1 MDTRISRIN
10 SNQTGEYTISNNVV
24 SVTIPAGQVVD
35 LSKSY
40 LEITM
45 RVPVVDGQP
54 SSGNGVYNVQLAY
67 GANFSNPIYNTSLIK
82 NCRLSSQNQGLLE
95 EINEVNVLT
104 TNLKQMQESRSERL
118 GNSYKSL
125 NQVYDKNQQKWN
137 IFREFNATGAASS
150 REKIARVPIMLS
162 ELFGLG
168 RVQAL
173 DLRKTGD
180 LRVEVELDISQISA
194 EIIGDG
200 DAVETDPE
208 PLVGDGAPITTLN
221 VFGYEV
227 LDDSPFWV
235 GQKVKYTSGTITS
248 PTKPDVE
255 TYTTIKSITRTSGG
269 SSNVLDQLTIEFN
282 DALDTMAVGQEAA
295 NPELTPQVL
304 DVDGQANTVSVKFD
318 QVEMVLHQL
327 LDNTPRNEDILYL
340 TYDTEQAN
348 GNNNVNYQDQ
358 FILPPTCVNS
368 VWCFTLPDG
377 TQLDSI
383 NNNITSYRLRVDNVN
398 QTDRRVEFHSPLYY
412 EELVKMSLNMDDQ
425 LKNLSPVTNAGEN
438 DFIAAENQTD
448 RDMVVLPLTTPITAG
463 NKIVQV
469 SVKGDN
475 TGVQNIIC
483 FKQIQKSL

>member
-1 MDTRISRIN
+1 MIIFKAHRKYGNKWADISKYLVGRTDNSIKNHFYSTLRKSLRRIN
-10 SNQTGEYTISNNVV
+10 
-24 SVTIPAGQVVD
+24 
-35 LSKSY
+35 KY
-40 LEITM
+40 LG
-45 RVPVVDGQP
+45 DKN
-54 SSGNGVYNVQLAY
+54 S
-67 GANFSNPIYNTSLIK
+67 NTSLIK

-150 REKIARVPIMLS
+150 RETIARVPIMLS

-235 GQKVKYTSGTITS
+235 GQKVKYTSGTITT

-282 DALDTMAVGQEAA
+282 DALDTMAVGQEAT
-295 NPELTPQVL
+295 NPQLTPQVL
-304 DVDGQANTVSVKFD
+304 DVDGNANTVSVKFD

-340 TYDTEQAN
+340 TYDTEQRISAVLSVTFPTPPYIN
-348 GNNNVNYQDQ
+348 QVPGN
-358 FILPPTCVNS
+358 
-368 VWCFTLPDG
+368 
-377 TQLDSI
+377 
-383 NNNITSYRLRVDNVN
+383 
-398 QTDRRVEFHSPLYY
+398 
-412 EELVKMSLNMDDQ
+412 
-425 LKNLSPVTNAGEN
+425 
-438 DFIAAENQTD
+438 
-448 RDMVVLPLTTPITAG
+448 
-463 NKIVQV
+463 
-469 SVKGDN
+469 
-475 TGVQNIIC
+475 
-483 FKQIQKSL
+483 